1 MDCDTVVSTE
11 RVLPPDGD
19 HWKPGAVYWHG
30 LDHLLR
36 NKGPLSSQLEPDNA
50 DGTQTFL
57 RETCRVLII
66 GAGGLGCELL
76 KDIALSGFR
85 NIHVIDM
92 DTIDE
97 TNLNRQFLFRAND
110 VNRSKAIVA
119 AEYINR
125 VVPNA
130 CVTAHNADITTM
142 PLSFYQ
148 QFHLVIAGLDSIS
161 ARRWINAT
169 LHQLLE
175 YEEEQ
180 SNNNSSSV
188 NGSINDDDNNDV
200 SSSKSKQE
208 RKRSVVQSSVIPL
221 IDGGTEGLKGQ
232 SRVIIP
238 GFSSCFECTLSL
250 FPPATTFPLCTI
262 ANTPRLPE
270 HCVEYAH
277 VVLWDKLHPFG
288 QGVTLDKDNPTHMT
302 WVYDQ
307 AKQRAD
313 EFGITGVTYRL
324 TQGVTKNII
333 PAVASTNAVIAAAC
347 TNEALKMISCFAPN
361 MDNYSMYNGNMGV
374 YTYTYKSERRQD
386 CPVCGIPA
394 PKDITLQSDSTVQD
408 LIDFLQQDPDLQAKY
423 PFLRTSDGKTLY
435 ADSPPPLRKATE
447 QNLPMSLK
455 SFFPSSSSESL
466 QITLTDKMLPFHRS
480 IIIRLS

>member
-1 MDCDTVVSTE
+1 MDSDSVTTTE
-11 RVLPPDGD
+11 GMMRADGD
-19 HWKPGAVYWHG
+19 RWQPGAVYWHG

-36 NKGPLSSQLEPDNA
+36 NKGPLSSQLDPDNA
-50 DGTQTFL
+50 DGTETFL

-76 KDIALSGFR
+76 KDVALSGFR
-85 NIHVIDM
+85 DIHVIDM

-97 TNLNRQFLFRAND
+97 TNLNRQFLFRAKD

-125 VVPNA
+125 VVPHA
-130 CVTAHNADITTM
+130 CVTAHNADITTKPM
-142 PLSFYQ
+142 SFYR

-175 YEEEQ
+175 YEEQ
-180 SNNNSSSV
+180 PSSNV
-188 NGSINDDDNNDV
+188 NGNNEDDNNDV
-200 SSSKSKQE
+200 INTN
-208 RKRSVVQSSVIPL
+208 RKEEKCVVQSSVIPL

-288 QGVTLDKDNPTHMT
+288 HGVALDKDNPTHMM
-302 WVYDQ
+302 WVYEQ
-307 AKQRAD
+307 ARQRAD

-394 PKDITLQSDSTVQD
+394 PKNITLPPDSTVQD
-408 LIDFLQQDPDLQAKY
+408 LLDHLQQDPDLQARY
-423 PFLRTSDGKTLY
+423 PFLRTTDGKTMY

-447 QNLPMSLK
+447 QNLPKPLK

-466 QITLTDKMLPFHRS
+466 EITLTDKMLPFHRS
-480 IIIRLS
+480 IIVRLS